1 MKKTIR
7 VLVAILLSVSSFS
20 AFADNDH
27 YVIFV
32 DAGSSGSRLHIFQYD
47 PARPLSV
54 KDIFSDSV
62 SPGLSSFEQTPAA
75 AGDSLKKLL
84 TEAQTQLAG
93 KTGAQTVPV
102 NVFGTAGMRLV
113 AEKNPK
119 TEQTIYASVKQTL
132 DSFPFFAKGNVQ
144 TIPGKM
150 EGFYGWLDVNY
161 LEGYFQNQQPTV
173 GSIDMGGASTQ
184 IAYAVP
190 ASKNLT
196 DDEVAVTINNQPYTV
211 FSKSFLGLGQDE
223 SRASVIRELE
233 GDACFP
239 TGYAFDTFDTSRRG
253 AFNHITCRNLYDGI
267 IASHHVAQQI
277 LPAGEHQFIAY
288 SGIFYTWQFFK
299 VDTTPDAMWTQNT
312 ITDVCNQ
319 SWSDIQKAYPKE
331 KEKYLSGYCANA
343 TYETELLHATYGL
356 EGYQLTVLNQI
367 NGTGIDWTLGA
378 ALYSLV
384 K

>member
-1 MKKTIR
+1 MRKVLR
-7 VLVAILLSVSSFS
+7 VLVAGFLAVSACS
-20 AFADNDH
+20 AFADNNQ

-32 DAGSSGSRLHIFQYD
+32 DAGSSGSRLHIFQYN
-47 PARPLSV
+47 PADPLSV
-54 KDIFSDSV
+54 KDIFSDNV

-119 TEQTIYASVKQTL
+119 TEQAIYASVKQTL
-132 DSFPFFAKGNVQ
+132 ASFPFFAKGNVQ

-211 FSKSFLGLGQDE
+211 LSKSFLGLGQDQA
-223 SRASVIRELE
+223 RDTVVRQLE
-233 GDACFP
+233 GDTCFP
-239 TGYAFDTFDTSRRG
+239 KGYVFDTLDSSRTG
-253 AFNHITCRNLYDGI
+253 AFNSIVCRNLYEAV
-267 IASHHVAQQI
+267 IAKYPVM
-277 LPAGEHQFIAY
+277 PAPKNQHFIVY
-288 SGIFYTWQFFK
+288 SGIFYTWKFFN
-299 VDTTPDAMWTQNT
+299 VDATPDAMWTKNT

-331 KEKYLSGYCANA
+331 KETYLKGYCANA
-343 TYETELLHATYGL
+343 VYETELLHEVYGL
-356 EGYQLTVLNQI
+356 QGDQLAVLGQI

-384 K
+384 T